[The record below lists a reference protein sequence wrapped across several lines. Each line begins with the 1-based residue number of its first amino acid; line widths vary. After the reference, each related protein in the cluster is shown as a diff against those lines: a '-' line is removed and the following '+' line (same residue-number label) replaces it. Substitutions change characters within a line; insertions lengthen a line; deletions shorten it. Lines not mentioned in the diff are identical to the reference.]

1 MDQRELL
8 QDYGRK
14 HLGEDDEQNE
24 DDNSANQTNN
34 VNPENSGCQPSVNYS
49 QRTQTHVTQQRED
62 IDDMSRFQ
70 RENNEFSENFDN
82 NVNDGKPKRVLV
94 YTNEKC
100 LDCWPKA
107 FLPVL
112 MASSNQRQN
121 KDTNCFSSS
130 F

>member
-1 MDQRELL
+1 M
-8 QDYGRK
+8 
-14 HLGEDDEQNE
+14 GEDDEQNE

-34 VNPENSGCQPSVNYS
+34 VNPENSDCQPSVNYS

-82 NVNDGKPKRVLV
+82 NVND
-94 YTNEKC
+94 
-100 LDCWPKA
+100 
-107 FLPVL
+107 VL

-121 KDTNCFSSS
+121 KVTNCFSSS
-130 F
+130 FKEKWESLVWRSMSME